1 MEFGEV
7 DFPALNRLILH
18 KDKINFDIWI
28 GYIHANGNLIALYFH
43 LNVTV
48 RTFM

>member
-7 DFPALNRLILH
+7 NFPALNRLILH
-18 KDKINFDIWI
+18 KVKINFDIWI
-28 GYIHANGNLIALYFH
+28 VYIHLNENLIALYFH
-43 LNVTV
+43 LSVTV